1 MKEKKRIR
9 KKIGV
14 GSALKSKVGDIEE
27 NTREGRIRSMRK
39 EVVVCV
45 PSPRKMRTTK
55 IFDYVGLIIYYL
67 RNRRMGC

>member
-1 MKEKKRIR
+1 MSSHVVTIKNGMKEKKRIR

-45 PSPRKMRTTK
+45 QAVVEKK
-55 IFDYVGLIIYYL
+55 ILLI
-67 RNRRMGC
+67 